1 LLGAGSRLLNFNNKT
16 LTYANEAVL
25 PFYILHH
32 SVILLAGG
40 FIVQWSRGVE
50 TKFFTIAAVC
60 LAVIM
65 AVYELLIR
73 RVKLLRFLFGMKLK
87 KQGAT

>member
-1 LLGAGSRLLNFNNKT
+1 MGVGSRLLKFGNKA

-32 SVILLAGG
+32 SVILLAGC
-40 FIVQWSRGVE
+40 FIVQWSSGVG
-50 TKFFTIAAVC
+50 TKFFMIAAVS

-65 AVYELLIR
+65 TVYELLIR
-73 RVKLLRFLFGMKLK
+73 RVKLLRFLFGMKLQ
-87 KQGAT
+87 KQ